1 MRHATLS
8 LCLLL
13 GSAAFVRAADP
24 PAKDEALDQA
34 VDKALDFLQ
43 SNQNQDGG
51 WTAGPRGFGQA
62 NPAVTSLCVMAF
74 LSAGHVPGEGRYGDT
89 VEKGV
94 RWVLQAQRENGLIA
108 SDGGHEMYHHG
119 ICTLMLAE
127 AAGMT
132 DGKLGEEIR
141 KKLVKAVD
149 VILKAQRTEN
159 GPERGGWRYQVVHI
173 GGSDM
178 SVTGWQL
185 MALRAAKNVGCDV
198 PAQNIDEAVEFI
210 KRCQDART
218 GGFNYQP
225 NSNLTVPCTG
235 TGILALEL
243 CGKDLHKGP
252 EVIRAGNFLLKN
264 FVDERNVR
272 RQGLQAFGNFCYYG
286 LYYCSQAM
294 FQLGDNYWDGYRP
307 FLHDTLYKSQKDNGS
322 WVGGSGDG
330 SFGPSYST
338 AMCVLALTVE
348 YRYLPIYQRGEEP
361 TDKK

>member
-1 MRHATLS
+1 MRHAALS

-13 GSAAFVRAADP
+13 AAAASVRAADP

-34 VDKALDFLQ
+34 VDKALAFLQ
-43 SNQNQDGG
+43 GSQNQDGS
-51 WTAGPRGFGQA
+51 WSAGPRGFGQA
-62 NPAVTSLCVMAF
+62 NPAVTGLCVMAF

-89 VEKGV
+89 VDKGV
-94 RWVLQAQRENGLIA
+94 RWVLKAQQDNGLFAANQAQ
-108 SDGGHEMYHHG
+108 EMYHHG

-132 DGKLGEEIR
+132 DGKLGEDIR

-149 VILKAQRTEN
+149 VILKAQRTED
-159 GPERGGWRYQVVHI
+159 GPERGGWRYQVMHA

-198 PAQNIDEAVEFI
+198 PAKNIEEAVGFI
-210 KRCQDART
+210 KRCQDAGS
-218 GGFNYQP
+218 GGFDYQP

-243 CGKDLHKGP
+243 CGKDLHRGP
-252 EVIRAGNFLLKN
+252 EVTRAGNFLLRT
-264 FVDERNVR
+264 FVDERNVPR
-272 RQGLQAFGNFCYYG
+272 RGMQLFGNFPYYG
-286 LYYCSQAM
+286 VYYCSQAM

-307 FLHDTLYKSQKDNGS
+307 FLHETLFRSQKDNGS
-322 WVGGSGDG
+322 WFSGGADG
-330 SFGPSYST
+330 AYGPSYST